1 MERHYDG
8 DRLLEDVSRA
18 LEEALGKHGV
28 QVYSLLGVTTVLEAI
43 ASPLKFQVQTIAGH
57 ALGRLGCEAYYA
69 STIPRRIA
77 LLQSPHSITV
87 NPMMESIAVAL
98 MRAKAPLDEE
108 ALRLAA
114 YRVMLARPRATKTSA
129 EKENSSLVPAFLSAR
144 DYLAEGQVISQDAAG
159 RWRLNELWE
168 MAAP

>member
-1 MERHYDG
+1 MERHYHG

-18 LEEALGKHGV
+18 LEEAMGRHGV

-43 ASPLKFQVQTIAGH
+43 SSPLKFQRLQGIAG
-57 ALGRLGCEAYYA
+57 AEMGRLGQEAYDA
-69 STIPRRIA
+69 STLPRRIA
-77 LLQSPHSITV
+77 LLQSPHSQTV

-98 MRAKAPLDEE
+98 QRAKTPLEDA

-114 YRVMLARPRATKTSA
+114 YRVFLSTPRATRASA
-129 EKENSSLVPAFLSAR
+129 ERENSALSPAYSSAR
-144 DYLAEGQVISQDAAG
+144 EYLAEGSVISQEEAG

-168 MAAP
+168 MV